1 MARPTDRQMGA
12 TIGMPRRDVH
22 HTFEAIFLG
31 KVTLMTDALDR
42 LEETLKG
49 RHQINHTETD
59 VLMYAALLSLDG
71 PDRFD
76 ELLIAGYLHLFLDE
90 MVTDAKAIMATQDL
104 VTMKAIRHEWEQS
117 SFFHPS
123 PTHKPKVNSHS

>member
-1 MARPTDRQMGA
+1 MGA

-49 RHQINHTETD
+49 RHQINHTED
-59 VLMYAALLSLDG
+59 EVLIYAALLSLDG
-71 PDRFD
+71 NDSFV
-76 ELLIAGYLHLFLDE
+76 ELLIAGYLHLYLDE
-90 MVTDAKAIMATQDL
+90 MVTEAKAILATQDL
-104 VTMKAIRHEWEQS
+104 ATMKTIRHDWEQS
-117 SFFHPS
+117 SFFLPP
-123 PTHKPKVNSHS
+123 PTQNPKVNSHS